1 MADLQAYVD
10 YIIRFGPHRVLIE
23 PDVAVATYRAGFI
36 PDLIFIRDDGWSLGA
51 PSHLA
56 PVAEAMWKDKWVGV
70 LIRPRTAAMPY
81 AVYANTPKEE

>member
-56 PVAEAMWKDKWVGV
+56 PVAEAMWKDEWVGV